1 MDSILNFNDFW
12 QLLPLVSKSL
22 AAAAILAVVAGVL
35 SPLVQLRDAAFAV
48 HGTSELS
55 FAGAAVALF
64 LGTSVTGGAVA
75 GSLAAALLM
84 SITYTR
90 RWGANALIGVLLPFG
105 LGIGVLFLSLY
116 EGRSANKFGLLT
128 GQIVSVDESRLG
140 VFALIGALVLMVLA
154 LIGRRLFWV
163 ALDPSVGAVNGV
175 SPRRANLIFMLLLG
189 LVVSLAV
196 QMVGAL
202 LVLSLLIT
210 PGAAAARVTAR
221 PLTQHI
227 LSVIFALLASLGG
240 ILMSLGPGLP
250 ISPYI
255 TTISFLIF
263 VVCLL
268 AGKLLSRLRVAR
280 G

>member
-175 SPRRANLIFMLLLG
+175 SPRRSNLIFMLLLG

-263 VVCLL
+263 VVCIL